1 LRRSAGGLEKLD
13 MTTID
18 SLTDAAPA
26 TRAIDVSELPIP
38 PYRGT
43 GLPSIDYD
51 THPAYGRMLPPPT
64 FAERLHAL
72 NVFLRTFAFV
82 AIRRIVDYDNMPL
95 LTKEA
100 GFSGLNARTALRYLS
115 MYARIRASRAL
126 RTLTGAR
133 RPAAPAN
140 PALLNK
146 IKSDGIVCL
155 TLTPDEMEQIRSAIS
170 PGFAKLDERR
180 ANIPPEKR
188 KFDDNVYWCTR
199 SADPQAFTA
208 VEKIFNRYGIV
219 EAASAYLGRPV
230 GVKHVNAQI
239 NDQDLAFWRRVF
251 PDTQLADPWGSYL
264 HIDATYGMLKCAIY
278 VHEIGPDGGP
288 FCYIR
293 GSQNARIGW
302 LEGMIRRTNDFSG
315 FSGRKPEARRKLM
328 ALPAFLRKK
337 ADFGGDTLDD
347 SADVQPLR
355 EGHFSA
361 TSNYGNCILF
371 DGNGMHRGGMVNK
384 GERRCIFI
392 VLGEI

>member
-1 LRRSAGGLEKLD
+1 

-18 SLTDAAPA
+18 SLSDVTPVA
-26 TRAIDVSELPIP
+26 RAVEIGELPIP
-38 PYRGT
+38 PYRGNT
-43 GLPSIDYD
+43 LPAIDYD
-51 THPAYGRMLPPPT
+51 AHPAYGGMLPKPT
-64 FAERLHAL
+64 FRERLHAL
-72 NVFLRTFAFV
+72 NVFARTFAFV
-82 AIRRIVDYDNMPL
+82 TIRRIVDYDNMPL

-100 GFSGLNARTALRYLS
+100 GFSGLNAKTALRYIS
-115 MYARIRASRAL
+115 MFASIRASRAIGW
-126 RTLTGAR
+126 LTGAR
-133 RPAAPAN
+133 RPAQPAN

-155 TLTPDEMEQIRSAIS
+155 NLTPDEIEQIRGVTN

-199 SADPQAFTA
+199 SADPQAFAT
-208 VEKIFNRYGIV
+208 VESIFKRYGIM
-219 EAASAYLGRPV
+219 EAASAYLGRPA

-239 NDQDLAFWRRVF
+239 NDQDLAFWKRVF

-278 VHEIGPDGGP
+278 VHDIGPDGGP

-293 GSQNARIGW
+293 GSQNAKIGW

-315 FSGRKPEARRKLM
+315 FSGRRPDARKKFM

-337 ADFGGDTLDD
+337 ADFGGDLPDN
-347 SADVQPLR
+347 SPEVARLR
-355 EGHFSA
+355 EGHFAA
-361 TSNYGNCILF
+361 TSNYGNCVLF

-384 GERRCIFI
+384 GERRCLFI
-392 VLGEI
+392 LLAEI

>member
-1 LRRSAGGLEKLD
+1 

-18 SLTDAAPA
+18 SLSDVTQVA
-26 TRAIDVSELPIP
+26 RAVEIGELPIP

-43 GLPSIDYD
+43 TLPTIDYD
-51 THPAYGRMLPPPT
+51 AHPAYGGMLPKPT
-64 FAERLHAL
+64 FRERLHAL
-72 NVFLRTFAFV
+72 KVFLRTFAFV
-82 AIRRIVDYDNMPL
+82 TIRRIVDYDNMPL

-100 GFSGLNARTALRYLS
+100 GFSGLNAKTALRYIS
-115 MYARIRASRAL
+115 MYARIRASRAIG
-126 RTLTGAR
+126 TLTGAR
-133 RPAAPAN
+133 RPAKPAN

-155 TLTPDEMEQIRSAIS
+155 NLTPDEIDQIRSVTS

-199 SADPQAFTA
+199 SADPQAFAT
-208 VEKIFNRYGIV
+208 VETIFKRYGIM
-219 EAASAYLGRPV
+219 EAASAYLGRPA

-239 NDQDLAFWRRVF
+239 NDQDLAFWKRVF

-278 VHEIGPDGGP
+278 VHDIGPDGGP

-293 GSQNARIGW
+293 GSQNAKIGW
-302 LEGMIRRTNDFSG
+302 FEGMIRRTNDFSG
-315 FSGRKPEARRKLM
+315 FSGRRPDARKKFM
-328 ALPAFLRKK
+328 ALPALLRKK
-337 ADFGGDTLDD
+337 ADFGGDLPDNHP
-347 SADVQPLR
+347 DVAHLR
-355 EGHFSA
+355 EGHFAA
-361 TSNYGNCILF
+361 TSNYGNCVLF

-384 GERRCIFI
+384 GERRCLFI
-392 VLGEI
+392 LLAEL

>member
-1 LRRSAGGLEKLD
+1 

-18 SLTDAAPA
+18 SISGVAPGARAADIHA
-26 TRAIDVSELPIP
+26 LPIP

-43 GLPSIDYD
+43 SLPEIDYD
-51 THPAYGRMLPPPT
+51 AHPAYGGMLPKPT
-64 FAERLHAL
+64 LRERIAAL
-72 NVFLRTFAFV
+72 NVFVRTFAFV
-82 AIRRIVDYDNMPL
+82 SIRRIVDYDNMPL

-100 GFSGLNARTALRYLS
+100 GFSGLNFATALRYIA
-115 MYARIRASRAL
+115 MYARIRTSRMIG
-126 RTLTGAR
+126 TLTGAR
-133 RPAAPAN
+133 RPATPAN
-140 PALLNK
+140 PALLNQ

-155 TLTPDEMEQIRSAIS
+155 TLSSGEIEQVRAVTN

-180 ANIPPEKR
+180 AGIPLDKR

-199 SADPQAFTA
+199 SSDPQAFAT
-208 VEKIFNRYGIV
+208 VEQIFNRYGII

-239 NDQDLAFWRRVF
+239 NDEDYAFWKRTF
-251 PDTQLADPWGSYL
+251 PDTKLADPWGSYL

-288 FCYIR
+288 FCYVR
-293 GSQNARIGW
+293 GSQNAEIGW
-302 LEGMIRRTNDFSG
+302 FEGMIRRTNDFSG
-315 FSGRKPEARRKLM
+315 FSGRKPESRKKFM
-328 ALPAFLRKK
+328 ALPRFLRKK
-337 ADFGGDTLDD
+337 ADFGGDVPDNSVD
-347 SADVQPLR
+347 EQRLR

-361 TSNYGNCILF
+361 TSNYGNCVLF

-392 VLGEI
+392 LLAEI

>member
-1 LRRSAGGLEKLD
+1 
-13 MTTID
+13 MT
-18 SLTDAAPA
+18 
-26 TRAIDVSELPIP
+26 AIDTTSDVAPGARTANIQALPIP

-43 GLPSIDYD
+43 SLPEIDYD
-51 THPAYGRMLPPPT
+51 AHPAYGGMFPKATLR
-64 FAERLHAL
+64 ERIYAL
-72 NVFLRTFAFV
+72 KIFVRTFAFV
-82 AIRRIVDYDNMPL
+82 SIRRIVDYDNMPL

-100 GFSGLNARTALRYLS
+100 GFSGLNFATALRYIS
-115 MYARIRASRAL
+115 MFGRIRASRMIGAL
-126 RTLTGAR
+126 TDAR
-133 RPAAPAN
+133 RPAMPAN
-140 PALLNK
+140 PALMNR
-146 IKSDGIVCL
+146 IKADGIVPL
-155 TLTPDEMEQIRSAIS
+155 MLTPDEIEQVRTVTN

-180 ANIPPEKR
+180 AAIPAEKR

-199 SADPQAFTA
+199 SSDPQAFTT
-208 VEKIFNRYGIV
+208 VENIFNRYGII

-239 NDQDLAFWRRVF
+239 NDQDLAFWKRVF

-302 LEGMIRRTNDFSG
+302 FEGMTRRTNDFSG
-315 FSGRKPEARRKLM
+315 FSGRKPEARKKFM
-328 ALPAFLRKK
+328 ALPALLRKK
-337 ADFGGDTLDD
+337 ADFGGDLPDG
-347 SADVQPLR
+347 SPDVQRLR

-361 TSNYGNCILF
+361 TSNYGNCVLF

-392 VLGEI
+392 LLAEI

>member
-1 LRRSAGGLEKLD
+1 

-18 SLTDAAPA
+18 SISDVAPGA
-26 TRAIDVSELPIP
+26 RTASIQALPIP

-43 GLPSIDYD
+43 SLPEIDYD
-51 THPAYGRMLPPPT
+51 VHPAYGGMLPE
-64 FAERLHAL
+64 ASLRERLSAL
-72 NVFLRTFAFV
+72 TVFLRTFTFV
-82 AIRRIVDYDNMPL
+82 TIRRIVDYDNMPL

-100 GFSGLNARTALRYLS
+100 GFSGLNFSTVLRYIS
-115 MYARIRASRAL
+115 MYTRIRAGRAMA
-126 RTLTGAR
+126 TQTGTR
-133 RPAAPAN
+133 RPATPAN
-140 PALLNK
+140 PALLNQ

-155 TLTPDEMEQIRSAIS
+155 TLAPDEIDQIRTVTN
-170 PGFAKLDERR
+170 PGFASLDARR
-180 ANIPPEKR
+180 AGIPPVRR

-199 SADPQAFTA
+199 SSDPEAFTA
-208 VEKIFNRYGIV
+208 IERMLNRYGVI

-251 PDTQLADPWGSYL
+251 PDTQLADPWASYL

-288 FCYIR
+288 FCYVR
-293 GSQNARIGW
+293 GSQNAKIGW
-302 LEGMIRRTNDFSG
+302 FEGMVRRTNDFSG
-315 FSGRKPEARRKLM
+315 FSGRKPDARKKFM

-337 ADFGGDTLDD
+337 ADFGGDVPDD
-347 SADVQPLR
+347 SSEMQRLR

-384 GERRCIFI
+384 GERRCIF
-392 VLGEI
+392 VLLAEI

>member
-1 LRRSAGGLEKLD
+1 

-18 SLTDAAPA
+18 SLSDVRPVA
-26 TRAIDVSELPIP
+26 RAVEIGELPIP
-38 PYRGT
+38 PYRGNT
-43 GLPSIDYD
+43 LPAIDYD
-51 THPAYGRMLPPPT
+51 AHPAYGGMLPKPT
-64 FAERLHAL
+64 FRERLYAL
-72 NVFLRTFAFV
+72 NVFARTFAFV
-82 AIRRIVDYDNMPL
+82 TIRRIVDYDNMPL

-100 GFSGLNARTALRYLS
+100 GFSGLNARTALRYIS
-115 MYARIRASRAL
+115 MFASIRASRAIGW
-126 RTLTGAR
+126 LTGAR
-133 RPAAPAN
+133 RPAQPAN

-155 TLTPDEMEQIRSAIS
+155 NLTPDEIEQIRGVTN

-199 SADPQAFTA
+199 SADPQAFAT
-208 VEKIFNRYGIV
+208 VESIFKRYGIM
-219 EAASAYLGRPV
+219 EAASAYLGRPA

-239 NDQDLAFWRRVF
+239 NDQDLAFWKRVF

-278 VHEIGPDGGP
+278 VHDIGPDGGP

-293 GSQNARIGW
+293 GSQNAKIGW

-315 FSGRKPEARRKLM
+315 FSGRRPDARKKFM

-337 ADFGGDTLDD
+337 ADFGGDLPDN
-347 SADVQPLR
+347 SPEVARLR
-355 EGHFSA
+355 EGHFAA
-361 TSNYGNCILF
+361 TSNYGNCVLF

-384 GERRCIFI
+384 GERRCLFI
-392 VLGEI
+392 LLAEI